1 MWGGYI
7 SSLPTGLHSA
17 AEIVY
22 LIIQHV
28 DKLAALRYYRR

>member
-1 MWGGYI
+1 M
-7 SSLPTGLHSA
+7 SPLPTGFHCA

-28 DKLAALRYYRR
+28 DKLAVLRYYRR